1 MSSQPAAD
9 FGPQILR
16 DQADQLMGNSLMSS
30 LGPVLGALLLWG
42 IFYTITGKYT
52 VLYWAVMMH
61 AVQILRIVMHLR
73 YLRLPPA
80 QRQPMVAIRSY
91 RSMLIT
97 TGFVWGLAPCM
108 YFPAGNLPLTGLMLL
123 MLLGMVATRLGW
135 LSIYRPALFWFIVPN
150 LSLLTAALLWQGGA
164 LHLGLA
170 SATLAIMVVNLR
182 LGFTQNKQL
191 TLALQTRYEKEDL
204 AQRLVQQLHIVE
216 RASLE
221 KTRFFASASHDLR
234 QPLHS
239 LGLFGSA
246 ILARLK
252 DTADEPL
259 ARNMMHCVDALEA
272 SFSAMLDVSK
282 LDAGVVAAKPQ
293 PMAVAELFRR
303 LDAKLGRQAQA
314 QNLALRFKPAG
325 KWVLADMALLERML
339 GNLVHNALKFT
350 QQGGVV
356 VVVRS
361 HAAQLSIQVW
371 DTGEGIA
378 AQDLHRIFDEFYQ
391 VGNQGRDRSMGLG
404 MGLAIVRRLS
414 GLMDIPVQVQSRV
427 GRGTVFKLLVPSALA
442 LPKPT
447 PAPRFETSGTL
458 RALAGLNILVVDDEE
473 NVRVSTAAALQLYG
487 MQVHVAASTAQAIEI
502 AQQLEKKPAGKGKLD
517 ALITDF
523 RLRDDEDGIA
533 LAHRLRHT
541 LGRPLPVLLVTGDT
555 APQRVRQAQAS
566 GLRVLYKP
574 VKIHDLVEELR
585 MQLP

>member
-1 MSSQPAAD
+1 M
-9 FGPQILR
+9 FFPQGDTTLV
-16 DQADQLMGNSLMSS
+16 ALM
-30 LGPVLGALLLWG
+30 
-42 IFYTITGKYT
+42 
-52 VLYWAVMMH
+52 
-61 AVQILRIVMHLR
+61 
-73 YLRLPPA
+73 
-80 QRQPMVAIRSY
+80 
-91 RSMLIT
+91 MLT
-97 TGFVWGLAPCM
+97 
-108 YFPAGNLPLTGLMLL
+108 
-123 MLLGMVATRLGW
+123 LLGMSAGSLGW
-135 LSIYRPALFWFIVPN
+135 LANYRRAVLCFIPPM
-150 LSLLTAALLWQGGA
+150 LGLLVLALLWQRT
-164 LHLGLA
+164 GLTNVMA
-170 SATLAIMVVNLR
+170 VLTLLYAAVTLR
-182 LGFTQNKQL
+182 LGINQNKLL
-191 TLALQTRYEKEDL
+191 TEALHARYEKEDL
-204 AQRLVQQLHIVE
+204 AQRLAQQVRMVE
-216 RASLE
+216 HASLE

-314 QNLALRFKPAG
+314 QDLALRFKPAG

-350 QQGGVV
+350 QRGGVV

-378 AQDLHRIFDEFYQ
+378 AQDLPRIFDEFYQ
-391 VGNQGRDRSMGLG
+391 VGNRERDRSMGLG

-442 LPKPT
+442 LPQ
-447 PAPRFETSGTL
+447 PAPALRFETSGTL

-487 MQVHVAASTAQAIEI
+487 MQVQVAASMAQAVEI

-523 RLRDDEDGIA
+523 RLRGDEDGIA
-533 LAHRLRHT
+533 LAHMLRHT

-585 MQLP
+585 MQLL